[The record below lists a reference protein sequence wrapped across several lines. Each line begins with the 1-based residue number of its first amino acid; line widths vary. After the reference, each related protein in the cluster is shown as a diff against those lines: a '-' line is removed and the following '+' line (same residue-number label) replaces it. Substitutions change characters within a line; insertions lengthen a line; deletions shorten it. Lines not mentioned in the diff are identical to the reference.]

1 MSTVTGF
8 YRPTCADVCVCA
20 FTGEPVCVH
29 PWPLCINHLTQTYCW
44 LWIYASMRGSWW
56 QCICPSHNGWYTEH
70 AVIWQI
76 CSVNGSQVGRRS
88 AEMDG
93 VQPRVEP
100 SGPCS
105 LPRCFGKHKVLPLV
119 YGSSAP
125 QSIRCMCR
133 QIKTNAHCAL
143 SPARTVK
150 IRKRNSML
158 WVRAVKMMH
167 DFTCGEEQRNQTW
180 TEIMLQ
186 RKTWT
191 SEPVEMYSVRRLT
204 LTPGVSKVWSM
215 RPKEVL
221 ELLCIDFLTFNY

>member
-143 SPARTVK
+143 SPDRTVK

-167 DFTCGEEQRNQTW
+167 DFTCGEEQRNQD
-180 TEIMLQ
+180 MKLC
-186 RKTWT
+186 
-191 SEPVEMYSVRRLT
+191 YSVKHEHPNL
-204 LTPGVSKVWSM
+204 
-215 RPKEVL
+215 
-221 ELLCIDFLTFNY
+221 